1 MQQPDYSSNP
11 FGAPSTPPI
20 EYIRIGFGKRLVA
33 FLIDGL
39 ISLTVMLG
47 IGLLLMAMEVQV
59 GGPIQEQINEVLS
72 IYDMI
77 GIDSGIQDLVQSM
90 MGGLILASLV
100 VSVCYPLIEGITG
113 ASPGK
118 RILRIVVA
126 HQDGRA
132 GNIALFLKRYGIK
145 NLSALLQVVALL
157 PALGFFE
164 GIGSFASVVIFFG
177 CFAALSTA
185 RLALHDLIAQTA
197 VFDTQDVH

>member
-1 MQQPDYSSNP
+1 MQQPDYSTNP
-11 FGAPSTPPI
+11 FGTPATPPI
-20 EYIRIGFGKRLVA
+20 EYLRIGFGKRFVA
-33 FLIDGL
+33 FFIDGL

-47 IGLLLMAMEVQV
+47 IGLLLRAMDVTV
-59 GGPIQEQINEVLS
+59 GGPIQEQIDEVLELYT
-72 IYDMI
+72 IF
-77 GIDSGIQDLVQSM
+77 GIDSSIQDMVQSL

-100 VSVCYPLIEGITG
+100 VSVLFPLIEGLTG

-132 GNIALFLKRYGIK
+132 GNVTLFLKRYGIK
-145 NLSALLQVVALL
+145 NLSALLQVVSLL

-164 GIGSFASVVIFFG
+164 GIGSLASIVIFLG
-177 CFAALSTA
+177 CFATLSTA

-197 VFDTQDVH
+197 VFDIQDVH